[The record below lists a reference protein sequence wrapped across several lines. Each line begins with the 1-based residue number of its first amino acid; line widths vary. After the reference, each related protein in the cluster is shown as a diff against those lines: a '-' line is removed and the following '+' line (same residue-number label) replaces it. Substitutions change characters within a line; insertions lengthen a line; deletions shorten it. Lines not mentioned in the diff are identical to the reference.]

1 MFPICPHLYS
11 CGNGEFLSESRDARC
26 ADVHPP
32 KKIEKD
38 EFNSGSSSF
47 APLLRL
53 LAQRGAYF
61 LVDAPWCAFASLR
74 RRLF

>member
-1 MFPICPHLYS
+1 
-11 CGNGEFLSESRDARC
+11 
-26 ADVHPP
+26 VHPP

-53 LAQRGAYF
+53 LAQRGAHF
-61 LVDAPWCAFASLR
+61 LVDAPWCAFASPR
-74 RRLF
+74 RRLFQRFAGRRRVISCSPSENKSQFTWRLDL